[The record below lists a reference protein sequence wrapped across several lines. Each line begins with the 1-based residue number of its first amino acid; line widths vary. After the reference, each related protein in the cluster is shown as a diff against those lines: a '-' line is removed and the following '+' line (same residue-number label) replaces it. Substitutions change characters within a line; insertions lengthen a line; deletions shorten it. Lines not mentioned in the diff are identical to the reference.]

1 MLRANLWLQMEQVG
15 EFIQALNRAD
25 NDHIMQFKA
34 QVERLAH
41 QLGVI
46 ERTPAPA
53 PAAGSAAASSTKPG
67 LPSTITVGTLLQ
79 DDRHQAPAQPQQSDT
94 GTAAAEVSD
103 DTPDPDRTGSAD
115 IVAAGDVDLTRKSN
129 PMLTG
134 PPITRKRMSTGIA
147 TGTGSTKPQ
156 PSHGASH
163 SSVTITLKELL
174 SMNGHSGTTSTD
186 ASPASQSA
194 APTDDAVNDDTPDSL
209 VQYGAS
215 SAQTTVNSAVGAG
228 RTRSARCPC
237 RVGRV

>member
-1 MLRANLWLQMEQVG
+1 MAADGTGGRI
-15 EFIQALNRAD
+15 IQALNRAD

-41 QLGVI
+41 QVGRDQAHSGTGPSRRV
-46 ERTPAPA
+46 
-53 PAAGSAAASSTKPG
+53 AAASSTKPG

-115 IVAAGDVDLTRKSN
+115 IVAAGDVDLTPEVEPDADRTANHPQTNVS
-129 PMLTG
+129 
-134 PPITRKRMSTGIA
+134 GIA

-215 SAQTTVNSAVGAG
+215 SAQTTVIPLLEREERALRDARAG
-228 RTRSARCPC
+228 WTGMTARAI
-237 RVGRV
+237 R

>member
-1 MLRANLWLQMEQVG
+1 MYKRQ
-15 EFIQALNRAD
+15 
-25 NDHIMQFKA
+25 
-34 QVERLAH
+34 
-41 QLGVI
+41 
-46 ERTPAPA
+46 
-53 PAAGSAAASSTKPG
+53 
-67 LPSTITVGTLLQ
+67 
-79 DDRHQAPAQPQQSDT
+79 QPQQSDT

-115 IVAAGDVDLTRKSN
+115 IVAAGDVDLTPEVEPDADRTANHPQASVSG
-129 PMLTG
+129 T
-134 PPITRKRMSTGIA
+134 A

-209 VQYGAS
+209 VQHGAS
-215 SAQTTVNSAVGAG
+215 SAQTTVIPLLEREERALRDARAG
-228 RTRSARCPC
+228 LDGYDSEGNPLAESSTSSK
-237 RVGRV
+237 